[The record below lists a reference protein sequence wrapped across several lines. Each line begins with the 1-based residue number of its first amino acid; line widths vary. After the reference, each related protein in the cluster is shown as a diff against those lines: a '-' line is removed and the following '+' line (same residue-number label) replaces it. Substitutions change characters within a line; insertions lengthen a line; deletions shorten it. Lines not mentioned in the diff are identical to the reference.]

1 MKERPILFNAPMVRA
16 ILDGRKTVTRRIVKP
31 VKFYPDFGCAVG
43 QVGGAWRYGSPAA
56 LGLRERGDHWSVVL
70 KGDVLQRM
78 CTSEAYGWGAG
89 AGCPYGVPGDRLMCY
104 HCTHEHQSHS
114 QADPRFTERR
124 LHGRVGRPDLQQ
136 NEVRRVRQESGGGLV
151 SAQGSRHEE
160 GLRDDLHVTR
170 RQESDESGSSLGLHG
185 FSRNATDAD
194 CGDAASGRQR
204 GEQCADK
211 PLLGDGGRELAGQAN
226 SRDRIS
232 GREASR
238 SEVHGCGAGAH
249 PLGDQQGA
257 MQPATCCACAGCGAI
272 VHSGHRVGG
281 DRLYVRET
289 WSAPHAY
296 DHLPPRLIPKD
307 ARIHYAATEDR
318 GGLLWRPSIHMPRW
332 ASRIS
337 LEVTG
342 VRVETLQDIS
352 EADAVAE
359 GCKPIRPEL
368 VQDGLIVR
376 PGRSAV
382 EEFRLVWE
390 QIHGGGSW
398 EKNPFVWVVTFRRID
413 HA

>member
-1 MKERPILFNAPMVRA
+1 MRERPILFSAPMVRA

-43 QVGGAWRYGSPAA
+43 QVGGAWKYGSPAA

-89 AGCPYGVPGDRLMCY
+89 AGCPYGVPG
-104 HCTHEHQSHS
+104 
-114 QADPRFTERR
+114 
-124 LHGRVGRPDLQQ
+124 
-136 NEVRRVRQESGGGLV
+136 
-151 SAQGSRHEE
+151 
-160 GLRDDLHVTR
+160 
-170 RQESDESGSSLGLHG
+170 
-185 FSRNATDAD
+185 
-194 CGDAASGRQR
+194 
-204 GEQCADK
+204 
-211 PLLGDGGRELAGQAN
+211 
-226 SRDRIS
+226 
-232 GREASR
+232 
-238 SEVHGCGAGAH
+238 
-249 PLGDQQGA
+249 
-257 MQPATCCACAGCGAI
+257 
-272 VHSGHRVGG
+272 G

-289 WSAPHAY
+289 WAAPHAY
-296 DHLPPRLIPKD
+296 DHLPPRLIPQD

-332 ASRIS
+332 ASRIT